1 MNVIISNANKQLLD
15 NLNIEII
22 KDLNGQFDV
31 DDIVSNFKNFF
42 FQRMILDITA
52 LKNFEDITT
61 IQKLSLSL
69 DMNKVI
75 ILLAPNT
82 KTTSPEYISQL
93 ISLGIYN
100 FTTNLEGIMYLIN
113 SPNSYRDVAH
123 LHIINTPIV
132 TQQEPN
138 NVTNT
143 IYIDRV
149 VETPVEVQTCK
160 IIGIKNVTQQSG
172 ATTFTY
178 MMNKELSKHYKVAC
192 IEVEK
197 SDFRFF
203 NDKNL
208 ISATNSSVV
217 SFINKNKNKD
227 IILIDVNKSENA
239 ISLCNDMIYLLEPSV
254 LKLNKLMIINPR
266 ILQEI
271 KGRKVIL
278 NQSLLQEKDVHD
290 FEYESGL
297 NIFYNMPPLDERNE
311 YIPDLVDFLKK
322 MGFNKLN

>member
-82 KTTSPEYISQL
+82 NTVSPEYISQL

-123 LHIINTPIV
+123 LHVINTPIV
-132 TQQEPN
+132 QQPTTT
-138 NVTNT
+138 TNT
-143 IYIDRV
+143 VYVDRMV
-149 VETPVEVQTCK
+149 QVPVETKTCR

-172 ATTFTY
+172 STTFTY
-178 MMNKELSKHYKVAC
+178 LMNKELKKHYKVAC

-203 NDKNL
+203 NDKEL
-208 ISATNSSVV
+208 ISATNSSVA
-217 SFINKNKNKD
+217 SFVNKNKEKE

-239 ISLCNDMIYLLEPSV
+239 ISLCDEVIYLLEPSM
-254 LKLNKLMIINPR
+254 LKLNKLMIINPK
-266 ILQEI
+266 ILDSI
-271 KGRKVIL
+271 NGRKIIL
-278 NQSLLQEKDVHD
+278 NQSLLKDKDVHD

-297 NIFYNMPPLDERNE
+297 HIFYNMPPLDERSE
-311 YIPDLVDFLKK
+311 YISELVDFLQKL
-322 MGFNKLN
+322 GFNKLN